1 MGGMF
6 MENLWA
12 SWRSE
17 FILGDK
23 QKKCIFCKRER
34 VKREQ
39 QRLVL
44 YNGKYS
50 FVIINL
56 YPYNPGHLMVVPYRH
71 LKKIETLSPEEH
83 SEMIELVVESVKIL
97 KKKFK
102 PHGFNLGMNLGAVA
116 GAGIEYHLHYHIVPR
131 FQGDTNFL
139 PAVGQTKLQSIG
151 LEKIYDALKPEF
163 DRYSEKL
170 KAG

>member
-1 MGGMF
+1 

-17 FILGDK
+17 FILGEK
-23 QKKCIFCKRER
+23 QKNCIFCKRER
-34 VKREQ
+34 ERREQ
-39 QRLVL
+39 RKLIL
-44 YNGKYS
+44 FNGRHS

-71 LKKIETLSPEEH
+71 LKNIESLTPEEH
-83 SEMIELVVESVKIL
+83 SEMIELMVESVKIL

-139 PAVGQTKLQSIG
+139 SAVGQTKLQSIG
-151 LEKIYDALKPEF
+151 LDRIYDELRPEF
-163 DRYSEKL
+163 DHYSKRK
-170 KAG
+170 KAAE